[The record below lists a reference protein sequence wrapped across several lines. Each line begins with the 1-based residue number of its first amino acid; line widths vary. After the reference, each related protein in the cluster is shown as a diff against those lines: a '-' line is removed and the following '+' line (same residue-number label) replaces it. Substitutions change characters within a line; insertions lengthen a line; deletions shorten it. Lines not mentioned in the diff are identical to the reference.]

1 MRTFKYG
8 ILFLF
13 AIILFATFAKADET
27 VVDDA
32 VTREEQLSEADR
44 AAEEEAMRGV
54 TEQAEIEED
63 EEGGDAMDEDADSAR
78 PHPDRHPLT
87 DLPEAARDVTVGHKF
102 ISGGLKDSGNVIT
115 LGEKIDVL
123 VALANGGR
131 SKYHVW
137 GIMGSLNMAGR
148 FSMFVQN
155 FSYTEVNASVTSGE
169 ELSMAYSFTPNER
182 LDTRDFQLAISVFY
196 EAQNSE
202 GNALR
207 GHSTTF
213 FNSTVGTV
221 PGPQAVS
228 NTAFLILS
236 ALFLVVSGAGIAFL
250 LKPAA
255 ESEKKQ
261 TSSRSGSEVSG
272 SENDWLEEHMTTMQ
286 SGGGRSKLTKRR

>member
-1 MRTFKYG
+1 MRAFKYSV
-8 ILFLF
+8 LLLF
-13 AIILFATFAKADET
+13 AFILFASFARADEAAAD
-27 VVDDA
+27 VEHAD
-32 VTREEQLSEADR
+32 EQISEADR
-44 AAEEEAMRGV
+44 AAQEEAMRGV

-63 EEGGDAMDEDADSAR
+63 EDGGDAMDEDADAAR

-87 DLPEAARDVTVGHKF
+87 DLPESARDVIVGHTF
-102 ISGGLKDSGNVIT
+102 VSGGLKDDGTVLT
-115 LGEKIDVL
+115 LGEKVDVL

-148 FSMFVQN
+148 FNMYVQN
-155 FSYTEVNASVTSGE
+155 FSYTEVNASVPSGE

-182 LDTRDFQLAISVFY
+182 LDTRDFQLAMSVFY

-213 FNSTVGTV
+213 YNSTVGTV

-228 NTAFLILS
+228 NTAFLILT
-236 ALFLVVSGAGIAFL
+236 ALFLIVSGAGIAFL
-250 LKPAA
+250 LKPPA
-255 ESEKKQ
+255 EGEKKP
-261 TSSRSGSEVSG
+261 TSSRSGGEASN

-286 SGGGRSKLTKRR
+286 TGGGRSKLTKRR